1 LQEKLNNVTNQ
12 LESLQKT
19 VNYLVT
25 LSVANVA
32 EKTSATSGAHARSKS
47 ITNASETMSDDSSI
61 HPAPDSGATAYNGP
75 TSARFSMNVAKKAL
89 ASWGIDGEELVKD
102 REPTIFTAV
111 PPSVMSP
118 PGAETPLG
126 KRDSMYA
133 SIQTSARIFP
143 PYEARQSIQALWEP
157 LLVSVGKQEA
167 MHLIDVYGD
176 EVNSLYMTLAMSEF
190 KIFFGPIWDDNNEE
204 NVAKYPA
211 VDICLIKMV
220 LAIAMAILERQ
231 EAVAKKFYEQVLAVI
246 ERKILTGVADMDTLS
261 LLVLVVRHSQYCL
274 VLID

>member
-1 LQEKLNNVTNQ
+1 MQILQEKLNNVTNQ

-32 EKTSATSGAHARSKS
+32 DKTFAGPGAHSRSKS

-61 HPAPDSGATAYNGP
+61 HPAPDSGLTAYNGP
-75 TSARFSMNVAKKAL
+75 TSARFSMTVAKKAL
-89 ASWGIDGEELVKD
+89 ASWGIDGEEVVKD

-111 PPSVMSP
+111 PPSMMSP
-118 PGAETPLG
+118 PGAETPLS
-126 KRDSMYA
+126 KRDSIYA
-133 SIQTSARIFP
+133 PIQTSARTHP
-143 PYEARQSIQALWEP
+143 SHESRQSVQSLWEP

-190 KIFFGPIWDDNNEE
+190 KVFFGPIWDDNNEE
-204 NVAKYPA
+204 NVTNYPT

-231 EAVAKKFYEQVLAVI
+231 EAIAKKFYEQVLTVI
-246 ERKILTGVADMDTLS
+246 ERKLLTGVADMDTLS
-261 LLVLVVRHSQYCL
+261 LLVLVVSFPQ
-274 VLID
+274 